1 MATKTS
7 QPKRG
12 ASKPRLC
19 SPALK
24 GKSRIDEVSDLA
36 KSINMP
42 LLPWQEYVLKDMLT
56 VDKNDE
62 FIRKTS
68 LVITP
73 RQNGKTHLGRMRIL
87 SGLILFK
94 EKNHLIMSSNRG
106 MALHSFREVAY
117 AIEANEH
124 LSKLVKSI
132 RYANGTESIEMMP
145 NAGGGR
151 LDVVAATRD
160 SSRGRTADFLYIDEL
175 REIDEQGF
183 AAATPTTRAR
193 PNSQTLLTSNAG
205 DAFSTVLNSM
215 RERALSNPPKS
226 FGFYEWS
233 APQFAKV
240 LTDRKTWYISNPAL
254 GHTITEQSIE
264 ESIAT
269 SSIETTMTE
278 TFSMWIDSLQSPWPH
293 GSIEATSDSTMKL
306 QPGPLTVMAF
316 DVSPSRRDASLV
328 MGQIMPD
335 GKIGVCVLETFH
347 SQIAV
352 DELKIAAAIKKW
364 CDLYYPRTVCF
375 DKYTTASI
383 AARLER
389 SGVQVLDVSGATF
402 YTACSDMHN
411 ALSNNQL
418 VHSGQE
424 ALVQHLLNCAAKIN
438 DSAWR
443 IVRRKS
449 AGPVDIAIGLAMVT
463 HVLAQPLAE
472 AKIYS

>member
-1 MATKTS
+1 
-7 QPKRG
+7 
-12 ASKPRLC
+12 
-19 SPALK
+19 
-24 GKSRIDEVSDLA
+24 
-36 KSINMP
+36 MP
-42 LLPWQEYVLKDMLT
+42 LLPWQHYVLKDMLT
-56 VDKNDE
+56 VDKDNQ

-87 SGLILFK
+87 SGLFLFK

-117 AIEANEH
+117 AIETNEH
-124 LSKLVKSI
+124 LSKMVKSI
-132 RYANGTESIEMMP
+132 RYANGTESIELMP

-215 RERALSNPPKS
+215 RERALSSPPKS

-233 APQFAKV
+233 APQFSKV

-278 TFSMWIDSLQSPWPH
+278 TFSMWIDSLQSPWAH

-352 DELKIAAAIKKW
+352 DELQVAAAIKKW

-402 YTACSDMHN
+402 YTACSDIHN

-424 ALVQHLLNCAAKIN
+424 PLVQHMMNCAAKIN
-438 DSAWR
+438 DNAWR

-449 AGPVDIAIGLAMVT
+449 AGPVDIAIGLAMVV
-463 HVLAQPLAE
+463 HVLARPLAE

>member
-1 MATKTS
+1 MATKSS

-19 SPALK
+19 SPPLK

-233 APQFAKV
+233 APHFAKV

-254 GHTITEQSIE
+254 GHTITEQSI
-264 ESIAT
+264 
-269 SSIETTMTE
+269 
-278 TFSMWIDSLQSPWPH
+278 
-293 GSIEATSDSTMKL
+293 
-306 QPGPLTVMAF
+306 
-316 DVSPSRRDASLV
+316 
-328 MGQIMPD
+328 
-335 GKIGVCVLETFH
+335 
-347 SQIAV
+347 
-352 DELKIAAAIKKW
+352 
-364 CDLYYPRTVCF
+364 
-375 DKYTTASI
+375 
-383 AARLER
+383 
-389 SGVQVLDVSGATF
+389 
-402 YTACSDMHN
+402 
-411 ALSNNQL
+411 
-418 VHSGQE
+418 
-424 ALVQHLLNCAAKIN
+424 
-438 DSAWR
+438 
-443 IVRRKS
+443 
-449 AGPVDIAIGLAMVT
+449 
-463 HVLAQPLAE
+463 
-472 AKIYS
+472 